1 MIRTEDGKPFYTGC
15 LIAALLLGQ
24 VPGAQAARELLEFEI
39 EGESRRVLLFVPD
52 ARSAGPRTLVVVFH
66 GRGDDDT
73 AFANAVQL
81 HKDWP
86 EAIVA
91 YPRGELRENS
101 SMRGWQ
107 YRVGDQGDRDLAL
120 VDRLLEETARRFG
133 TRPDRT
139 HVAGFSNGGHFT
151 LLLLSQ
157 RPEAFATFTVIGSV
171 HPQFVSDAP
180 PRPVLYL
187 FGRGEDR
194 SYKEDWANTV
204 QALARHNRTQGP
216 LAKFMD
222 CCNLQS
228 PGPGGAAFVFGVY
241 NAGHI
246 WPADG
251 NQWLMEFSQHP
262 WLPAGEQPAETGIE
276 GEPVPPVQP

>member
-1 MIRTEDGKPFYTGC
+1 MTMRTLDRGSFFVGC
-15 LIAALLLGQ
+15 VLATWLLFQ
-24 VPGAQAARELLEFEI
+24 SPGAQAGRELLEFEI
-39 EGESRRVLLFVPD
+39 NGQPRRVQLFVPV
-52 ARSAGPRTLVVVFH
+52 APGTGPRTLLVVFH

-81 HKDWP
+81 HRDWP

-91 YPRGELRENS
+91 YPRGEVREES

-120 VDRLLEETARRFG
+120 VDRLLEETARRYG

-151 LLLLSQ
+151 LLLLAE

-171 HPQFVSDAP
+171 HPGFRSDSP
-180 PRPVLYL
+180 PKPVMYL

-194 SYKEDWANTV
+194 RYKDDWANTV

-216 LAKFMD
+216 LVKFMG

-228 PGPGGAAFVFGVY
+228 PGPGGAPFVFGIY

-251 NQWLMEFSQHP
+251 NQWLKEFTQHAWP
-262 WLPAGEQPAETGIE
+262 PAGE
-276 GEPVPPVQP
+276 